1 MKNRIIPLLMLFFLA
16 FSSFA
21 SGQSGQILAG
31 RGIQIF
37 IQGVPPEEK
46 GRIDGPYSVSESG
59 TIRMPLVGEIN
70 VSGMS
75 TNAAAAKLEAAYR
88 EAGIYTT
95 PTFQISASGKDTVR
109 SDFVTISGFVRA
121 TGPKPWTPGL
131 TLYQAVAAAGGAN
144 EFGDVK
150 RTLLMRGKSSRSYN
164 LNNLQDRNIVLQAD
178 DTIEIP
184 EKSFNPFIR

>member
-1 MKNRIIPLLMLFFLA
+1 
-16 FSSFA
+16 
-21 SGQSGQILAG
+21 
-31 RGIQIF
+31 
-37 IQGVPPEEK
+37 
-46 GRIDGPYSVSESG
+46 
-59 TIRMPLVGEIN
+59 
-70 VSGMS
+70 
-75 TNAAAAKLEAAYR
+75 
-88 EAGIYTT
+88 
-95 PTFQISASGKDTVR
+95 
-109 SDFVTISGFVRA
+109 
-121 TGPKPWTPGL
+121 L